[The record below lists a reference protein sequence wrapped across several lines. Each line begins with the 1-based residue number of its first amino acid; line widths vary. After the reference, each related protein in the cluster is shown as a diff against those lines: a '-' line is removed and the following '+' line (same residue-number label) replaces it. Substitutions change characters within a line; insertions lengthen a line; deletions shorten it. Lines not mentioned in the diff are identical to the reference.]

1 MFNFLPTKFQNLVYG
16 LILALTAYDVLN
28 SIEDDIVFGINGDDR
43 SMFVEF
49 DNWGIWRYVFRI
61 AVIAA
66 CTIALK
72 KNAKNGSD
80 SYL

>member
-1 MFNFLPTKFQNLVYG
+1 MFNYLPIKFQNLVYG
-16 LILALTAYDVLN
+16 IILALTAFDVLN
-28 SIEDDIVFGINGDDR
+28 SIEDDIVFAINGDNR
-43 SMFVEF
+43 STFLEF

>member
-1 MFNFLPTKFQNLVYG
+1 MFNFLPTKFQNLIYG
-16 LILALTAYDVLN
+16 IVLALTAYDVLE
-28 SIEDDIVFGINGDDR
+28 SLEDDIVFWINGDDR
-43 SMFVEF
+43 SMFISWS
-49 DNWGIWRYVFRI
+49 NWGIWRFVFRF

>member
-49 DNWGIWRYVFRI
+49 DNWGTWRYVFRI

>member
-1 MFNFLPTKFQNLVYG
+1 MFNYLPTKFQNLVYG
-16 LILALTAYDVLN
+16 IILALTAYDVLN
-28 SIEDDIVFGINGDDR
+28 SIEDDIVFAINGDNR
-43 SMFVEF
+43 STFLEF

-72 KNAKNGSD
+72 KNAKSGSD

>member
-1 MFNFLPTKFQNLVYG
+1 MFNYLPTKFQNLAYG
-16 LILALTAYDVLN
+16 IILALTTYDILN
-28 SIEDDIVFGINGDDR
+28 SIEDDFVFAINGDDR
-43 SMFVEF
+43 STFLDWDSF
-49 DNWGIWRYVFRI
+49 GIWRYVFRI

-80 SYL
+80 AYL

>member
-1 MFNFLPTKFQNLVYG
+1 MFNYLPTKFQNLVYG
-16 LILALTAYDVLN
+16 IILALTALDILN
-28 SIEDDIVFGINGDDR
+28 SIEDDIVFAINGDNR
-43 SMFVEF
+43 STFLEF

>member
-1 MFNFLPTKFQNLVYG
+1 MFTYLPTKFQNLVYG
-16 LILALTAYDVLN
+16 IILALTAYDVLN
-28 SIEDDIVFGINGDDR
+28 SIEDDIVFAINGDNR
-43 SMFVEF
+43 STFLEF
-49 DNWGIWRYVFRI
+49 DNWGIWRFVFRI

>member
-1 MFNFLPTKFQNLVYG
+1 MFNYLPIKFQNLVYG
-16 LILALTAYDVLN
+16 IILALTAYDVLN
-28 SIEDDIVFGINGDDR
+28 SIEDDIVFAINGDNR
-43 SMFVEF
+43 STFLEF

>member
-1 MFNFLPTKFQNLVYG
+1 MFNYLPTKLQNLAYG
-16 LILALTAYDVLN
+16 IILALTAYDVLN
-28 SIEDDIVFGINGDDR
+28 SIEDDIVFAINGDNR
-43 SMFVEF
+43 STFLEF
-49 DNWGIWRYVFRI
+49 SNWGIWRYVFRI

>member
-1 MFNFLPTKFQNLVYG
+1 MFNYLPTKFQNLAYG
-16 LILALTAYDVLN
+16 IILALTAYDVLN
-28 SIEDDIVFGINGDDR
+28 SIEDDIVFAINGDNR
-43 SMFVEF
+43 STFLEF

>member
-1 MFNFLPTKFQNLVYG
+1 MFNYLPTKFQNLVYG
-16 LILALTAYDVLN
+16 IILALTALDILN
-28 SIEDDIVFGINGDDR
+28 SIEDDIVFAINGDNR
-43 SMFVEF
+43 STFLEF

-66 CTIALK
+66 CTIALR
-72 KNAKNGSD
+72 KNAKKGSD